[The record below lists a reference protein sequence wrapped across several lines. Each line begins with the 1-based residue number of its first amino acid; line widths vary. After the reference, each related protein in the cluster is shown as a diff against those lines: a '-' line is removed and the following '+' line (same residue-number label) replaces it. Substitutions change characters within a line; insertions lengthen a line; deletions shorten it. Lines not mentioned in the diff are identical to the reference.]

1 MESTPRKKFVLR
13 SFTSVLL
20 GIIFLAMGISGA
32 ILFLAPPGRV
42 ANWTGWNIWGLTK
55 HEWGSVHIT
64 FSAVFLIAAV
74 LHLIFNWRPMLGYF
88 KDRLTRRIG
97 FRWEWALALAC
108 SGIIFAGTQAN
119 WVPFSWLLTA
129 SENLRASWEQP
140 QERAP
145 IPHAELLSFTELAR
159 QAGVE
164 FTVASNRLA
173 ARGFTN
179 LAADTIVATIA
190 SQHRVTAQE
199 VYGFMTDTARG
210 RGRGAGGEG
219 HNGTTN
225 GVAAAP
231 GSGHQGGSGGGG
243 GGGMG
248 WRTLKDFCASENLD
262 LAATLA
268 RMQAKGLK
276 AEATQTMREIAVNNG
291 YQRPYELVEFLRG
304 NDSALKR

>member
-20 GIIFLAMGISGA
+20 GVIFLAMAISGA

-42 ANWTGWNIWGLTK
+42 ANWTGWNIWRLTK

-74 LHLIFNWRPMLGYF
+74 LHLVFNWRPMLGYF

-97 FRWEWALALAC
+97 FRREWALALAC
-108 SGIIFAGTQAN
+108 GGLIFAGTQAN
-119 WVPFSWLLTA
+119 WVPFSWLVAA

-145 IPHAELLSFTELAR
+145 IPHAELFSFAELAR
-159 QAGVE
+159 QAGVDYALA
-164 FTVASNRLA
+164 TNRLT

-179 LAADTIVATIA
+179 FAAETVVATLAAR
-190 SQHRVTAQE
+190 HRVTAQE
-199 VYGFMTDTARG
+199 VYGFMTGAARG
-210 RGRGAGGEG
+210 RGRGAGGGE
-219 HNGTTN
+219 HAGTTN
-225 GVAAAP
+225 GVAA
-231 GSGHQGGSGGGG
+231 GFGGGHQG

-248 WRTLKDFCASENLD
+248 WKTLKEFCATENLD
-262 LAATLA
+262 LADTLS
-268 RMQAKGLK
+268 RLQEKGFK
-276 AEATQTMREIAVNNG
+276 AEPTQTLREIAVNNG
-291 YQRPYELVEFLRG
+291 YQRPYEMVEILRG
-304 NDSALKR
+304 NTGALKR